1 MPQAGRRSIPDSAV
15 PVIATCFPTKPT
27 MEAPMRSDQMK
38 SGITRIPHRSLFKA
52 AGLTDEE
59 LARPIIGIVNSQND
73 IIPGHVH
80 LGTITEAVKAGVRMS
95 GGTPLAFPAIGVCDG
110 IAMGHDGMRYSLIS
124 REHIADSVEI
134 MAMAHP
140 FDALVFVPNCDKIVP
155 GMLMAA
161 LRLNI
166 PSIFV
171 SGGPMLANFV
181 NGRKVTLSNAFEAV
195 GAVGLGAMSADE
207 ARDIEE
213 DACPG
218 CGSCAGMFTANSMNC
233 MTEAIGLGLPGN
245 GAIPA
250 VNAARIRLAKH
261 AGMKIMELLEKTIR
275 PRDIVTPD
283 ALHNALTADM
293 ALGCSSNTVLHLPAI
308 AHEAG
313 IKLEL
318 ATINA
323 ISKATPQLV
332 KLSPA
337 GPDSLADLD
346 MAGGLPAVLKELL
359 GHGLLKKDCITVTGK
374 TVGENVKNAKVK
386 DASVIRP
393 KDKAYSPDGGLAILW
408 GNLAPDGAV
417 VKKGAVLP
425 EMMIHQG
432 PAVVFDSEEDCIA
445 ALLEKKVKPG
455 DVLVV
460 RYEGPKGGPG
470 MREMLAPTATLA
482 GMGLD
487 NSVALITDGRFS
499 GASRGASIGHIS
511 PEAAAGGVIALV
523 ETGDAISINI
533 PNNTLEL
540 LVDGAILAKRRE
552 TWHCMEKPVPPNSY
566 LARYRRLVTSANTGA
581 VFIDE

>member
-1 MPQAGRRSIPDSAV
+1 
-15 PVIATCFPTKPT
+15 
-27 MEAPMRSDQMK
+27 MRSDQMK
-38 SGITRIPHRSLFKA
+38 AGITRIPHRSLFKA

-59 LARPIIGIVNSQND
+59 LRRPIIGIVNAQND

-80 LGTITEAVKAGVRMS
+80 LNSIVDAVKAGVRMA

-171 SGGPMLANFV
+171 SGGPMMAGLAD
-181 NGRKVTLSNAFEAV
+181 GKKITLSNAFEAV
-195 GAVGLGAMSADE
+195 GTAGMGKLTPEQVMDV
-207 ARDIEE
+207 EE
-213 DACPG
+213 NACPG

-233 MTEAIGLGLPGN
+233 MTEVVGMGLPGN
-245 GAIPA
+245 GSIPA
-250 VNAARIRLAKH
+250 VSARRIRLAKQ
-261 AGMKIMELLEKTIR
+261 AGMQIMELLEKNIR
-275 PRDIVTPD
+275 PRDIITPD
-283 ALHNALTADM
+283 SLHNALTADM

-313 IKLEL
+313 IKMDL
-318 ATINA
+318 ADINA
-323 ISKATPQLV
+323 ISKATPHLT

-337 GPDSLADLD
+337 GSTSLADLD
-346 MAGGLPAVLKELL
+346 IAGGVQAVLGLL
-359 GHGLLKKDCITVTGK
+359 ADYGLLKTNCITATGK
-374 TVGENVKNAKVK
+374 TVGENIKNCTVK
-386 DASVIRP
+386 DPDIIRS
-393 KDKAYSPDGGLAILW
+393 KETAYSPDGGLAILW
-408 GNLAPDGAV
+408 GNIAPDGAV

-425 EMMIHQG
+425 EMMVHKG
-432 PAVVFDSEEDCIA
+432 PARVFDSEEDCVT
-445 ALLEKKVKPG
+445 ALLAGKIKAG
-455 DVLVV
+455 DVIVI

-470 MREMLAPTATLA
+470 MREMLSPTSALA

-511 PEAAAGGVIALV
+511 PEAAAGGVIGLIQ
-523 ETGDAISINI
+523 EGDTVSIDI
-533 PNNTLEL
+533 PNNKLDL
-540 LVDGAILAKRRE
+540 LVDNDTLSKRRAS
-552 TWHCMEKPVPPNSY
+552 WKPVIKPVPDGY
-566 LARYRRLVTSANTGA
+566 LKRYRRLVTSANTGA
-581 VFIDE
+581 VFADE